1 MKKVHVWFLVFILI
15 LIPVNIDA
23 ETTTKVV
30 SFARCVDGDTAVF
43 IVDDEEVKFRFLAI
57 DTPETVHPTKEEEA
71 YGKQASEYTCNLLT
85 NAKEILIEYEN
96 NNKKDKYGRDLAWIW
111 VDQKLLQDEL
121 IKKGYGKV
129 AYIYGNYRY
138 TLSLCMDERKA
149 QEENLGI
156 WNVQK
161 AQETY
166 CYTQDLAL
174 VDYNIN
180 YQNVNNI
187 DDDKKEEDISSKLEQ
202 TADKLEETLNT
213 LEENLETK
221 YGVYIIMGLAIIS
234 IIVKSIK
241 NK

>member
-1 MKKVHVWFLVFILI
+1 MKRVLVWLLIFTLI
-15 LIPVNIDA
+15 LIPITIDA
-23 ETTTKVV
+23 KTTTKAV

-96 NNKKDKYGRDLAWIW
+96 NNKQDKYGRDLAWVW

-149 QEENLGI
+149 QEEKLGI
-156 WNVQK
+156 WNAQK

-180 YQNVNNI
+180 YQKVNNQ
-187 DDDKKEEDISSKLEQ
+187 DDDKNEEDISAQLEK
-202 TADKLEETLNT
+202 TADKLEETFNT
-213 LEENLETK
+213 LEEKFETK
-221 YGVYIIMGLAIIS
+221 YGVYIIMGLAIVS

>member
-1 MKKVHVWFLVFILI
+1 MKKVVFLFIILI
-15 LIPVNIDA
+15 LFPINIYA
-23 ETTTKVV
+23 ETVTQEV
-30 SFARCVDGDTAVF
+30 SLAKCVDGDTAVF
-43 IVDDEEVKFRFLAI
+43 IVDEEEVKFRFLAI

-71 YGKQASEYTCNLLT
+71 YGKLASEYTCNLLT
-85 NAKEILIEYEN
+85 NAKEIVVEYEN

-138 TLSLCMDERKA
+138 TSSLCLDERKA

-161 AQETY
+161 AEETY
-166 CYTQDLAL
+166 CYTQDLSL

-180 YQNVNNI
+180 YQNINNQDDVNEENLSEQIEKASDNI
-187 DDDKKEEDISSKLEQ
+187 ED
-202 TADKLEETLNT
+202 AFAT
-213 LEENLETK
+213 LEEKFETK
-221 YGVYIIMGLAIIS
+221 YGVYIIMGLAILS
-234 IIVKSIK
+234 IIIKSIK

>member
-1 MKKVHVWFLVFILI
+1 MKKIMFLLIILI
-15 LIPVNIDA
+15 LWPINIAA
-23 ETTTKVV
+23 ETTTQVV
-30 SFARCVDGDTAVF
+30 SLAKCVDGDTAVF
-43 IVDDEEVKFRFLAI
+43 VVDNEEIKFRFLAI

-85 NAKEILIEYEN
+85 NAKEILVEYEN
-96 NNKKDKYGRDLAWIW
+96 NNKKDKYGRALAWVW

-138 TLSLCMDERKA
+138 TSSLCLDERKA
-149 QEENLGI
+149 QEEILGI

-166 CYTQDLAL
+166 CYTQDLSL
-174 VDYNIN
+174 VDYNIK
-180 YQNVNNI
+180 YQNVNKEDEI
-187 DDDKKEEDISSKLEQ
+187 KEEDLSAQIEKAGDKMEQ
-202 TADKLEETLNT
+202 ALATF
-213 LEENLETK
+213 EENFETK
-221 YGVYIIMGLAIIS
+221 YGVYIIMGLAILS
-234 IIVKSIK
+234 IVIKSIK